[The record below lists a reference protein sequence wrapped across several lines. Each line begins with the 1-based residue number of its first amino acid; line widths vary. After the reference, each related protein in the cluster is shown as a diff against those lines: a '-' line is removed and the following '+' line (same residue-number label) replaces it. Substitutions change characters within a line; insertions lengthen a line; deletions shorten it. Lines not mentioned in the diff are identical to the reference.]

1 VSAEEIGRAVRNNT
15 FRSRG
20 ARARAIAASI
30 AAIALLAVACGGT
43 AEEPAAEEPAAEE
56 PATEEP
62 VGLDGPVRI
71 GVAADL
77 TGPFTIYGTS
87 MARSAQIAVDEIN
100 AAGGIGGQQVELII
114 EDTQTDVTV
123 TVDKA
128 RKLIESDGVQ
138 MVLGPI
144 GSDANDAV
152 FQTVVGE
159 YGVLQIYPETYEGGK
174 CDPLFFSTGAT
185 PAQQI
190 RPLLD
195 RMQGEYG
202 PKVLLFGADY
212 VWPRRS
218 FEVAKPIIEEI
229 GGELV
234 GEVYLPLVAEDYSEL
249 ITQVRDSQP
258 DYIFTLYPA
267 VWGAAL
273 KALEDAGLLTDE
285 LGLGTT
291 FLGDPDL
298 AGIGALA
305 RNNYTA
311 LPFFTVAP
319 GDGVAGFLAAYEET
333 FGAGEIPSGGESMGS
348 YNAIHLYKQAVEA
361 VGTTDPATVAEALR
375 GQSFD
380 GPTGTVTMNASN
392 HLEQTI
398 MLVKVNDAGVYEFVE
413 AFDARDPEEACSF

>member
-1 VSAEEIGRAVRNNT
+1 MT
-15 FRSRG
+15 KRSRAPRTRG
-20 ARARAIAASI
+20 AVALFAAL
-30 AAIALLAVACGGT
+30 ALVAVACGGGET
-43 AEEPAAEEPAAEE
+43 APEEPAAEEPAAEE
-56 PATEEP
+56 PAEG
-62 VGLDGPVRI
+62 GLDGPVKI
-71 GVAADL
+71 GVVADL
-77 TGPFTIYGTS
+77 TGPFTLYGTS

-114 EDTQTDVTV
+114 EDVQTDVTV

-128 RKLIESDGVQ
+128 RKLIESDGVSV
-138 MVLGPI
+138 VLGPI

-159 YGVLQIYPETYEGGK
+159 YGVMQIYPETYEGGK

-190 RPLLD
+190 RPLLGK
-195 RMQGEYG
+195 MQEEYG

-218 FEVAKPIIEEI
+218 FEIAKPIIEEI

-249 ITQVRDSQP
+249 ISAVRDSEP

-273 KALEDAGLLTDE
+273 KALEDAGLLTDD

-298 AGIGALA
+298 AGIGPLA

-319 GDGVAGFLAAYEET
+319 GAGVAPFLEAYAAT
-333 FGAGEIPSGGESMGS
+333 FGEGEIPSGGESMGS
-348 YNAIHLYKQAVEA
+348 YNAIYLYKQAVEA
-361 VGTTDPATVAEALR
+361 AGSTDPAAVAAAMR
-375 GQSFD
+375 GQTFE
-380 GPTGTVTMNASN
+380 GPTGTVTMTASN

-413 AFDARDPEEACSF
+413 AFDARDPEEACQF